1 MLVTDYSTIEQISA
15 RLIESSEELARMVE
29 SVAKARQIRD
39 YDGDRRKRALSVA
52 VADILRNGDM
62 SGIAAEHMA
71 RSSDGY
77 GEAMKMIGKDLVNA
91 EQIITA
97 WDAAKLRWET
107 ARSLLSVQKTMSQET
122 CSHDQRRPTQPSRQ
136 NRDEPGP

>member
-52 VADILRNGDM
+52 VADILRNRVVMRGK
-62 SGIAAEHMA
+62 GAEVWGWGTA
-71 RSSDGY
+71 Y
-77 GEAMKMIGKDLVNA
+77 GSKQAG
-91 EQIITA
+91 
-97 WDAAKLRWET
+97 
-107 ARSLLSVQKTMSQET
+107 
-122 CSHDQRRPTQPSRQ
+122 QPA
-136 NRDEPGP
+136 PVTK